1 MPYMKEEAMLSV
13 VYLIIGFVLLV
24 KGADFFV
31 DGSSAIAK
39 RLGIPSLIIG
49 LTIVAFGTSAPEAAV
64 SITASLTGQN
74 EIAVGNV
81 IGSNI
86 FNLLFIVGLCAMI
99 RPLSVHKSI
108 LSRDFPLSILGA
120 VVLVICGLDVFFHEG
135 SVNVVS
141 RVEGL
146 LLLCFFGVFIYA
158 TSMAALNDKQEKENG
173 SDVLSWSKSFC
184 YLGFGLAGIIIGGQ
198 LVVNGASSL
207 ASMLGLGKDLIALT
221 IVAIG
226 TSLPELVTS
235 FVATRKGENDIAM
248 GNVIGSNVFNIF
260 FILGMSATLSPL
272 TITNN
277 TLIDISVL
285 IIGSVIAYIFSR
297 KGTINKK
304 SGIVMLLMY
313 VAYTAYLLMR

>member
-1 MPYMKEEAMLSV
+1 MISV
-13 VYLIIGFVLLV
+13 LYLVLGFVLLV

-108 LSRDFPLSILGA
+108 LNRDFPLSILGA
-120 VVLVICGLDVFFHEG
+120 GVLVICGLDVFFNEG

-146 LLLCFFGVFIYA
+146 LLLCFFIVFIYA
-158 TSMAALNDKQEKENG
+158 TSMAALSDKQAAETG
-173 SDVLSWSKSFC
+173 TDVLSWPKSFL
-184 YLGFGLAGIIIGGQ
+184 YLSSGLIGVVAGGQ
-198 LVVNGASSL
+198 LVVSGASDL
-207 ASMLGLGKDLIALT
+207 ALMLGLGKDLIALT

-235 FVATRKGENDIAM
+235 FVATRKGESDIAM

-260 FILGMSATLSPL
+260 FILGMSATVAPL

-277 TLIDISVL
+277 TFIDLGVL
-285 IIGSVIAYIFSR
+285 IAGSIITYIFSR
-297 KGTINKK
+297 KGTINKN

-313 VAYTAYLLMR
+313 AAYTAYLIMR

>member
-1 MPYMKEEAMLSV
+1 MVSI
-13 VYLIIGFVLLV
+13 VYLVIGFALLV

-31 DGSSAIAK
+31 DGSSAVAK

-49 LTIVAFGTSAPEAAV
+49 LTVVAFGTSAPEAAV

-108 LSRDFPLSILGA
+108 LLRDFPLSILGA
-120 VVLVICGLDVFFHEG
+120 VVLIICGLDVFFHEG
-135 SVNVVS
+135 SINLVS

-146 LLLCFFGVFIYA
+146 LLLCFFMIFIYA
-158 TSMAALNDKQEKENG
+158 TSMAALKDKREKENG
-173 SDVLSWSKSFC
+173 SNVLSWSKSFL
-184 YLGFGLAGIIIGGQ
+184 YLAFGLAGIIIGGQ

-207 ASMLGLGKDLIALT
+207 ALMLGLGKDLIALT

-272 TITNN
+272 MITNN
-277 TLIDISVL
+277 TMIDISVL
-285 IIGSVIAYIFSR
+285 LLGSLIAYCFSR
-297 KGTINKK
+297 KGTIVKK

-313 VAYTAYLLMR
+313 AAYTAYLLMR

>member
-1 MPYMKEEAMLSV
+1 MISV
-13 VYLIIGFVLLV
+13 LYLVLGFVLLV

-108 LSRDFPLSILGA
+108 LNRDFPLSILGA
-120 VVLVICGLDVFFHEG
+120 GVLVICGLDVFFNEG

-146 LLLCFFGVFIYA
+146 LLLCFFIVFIYA
-158 TSMAALNDKQEKENG
+158 TSMAALSDKQAAETG
-173 SDVLSWSKSFC
+173 TDVLSWPKSFL
-184 YLGFGLAGIIIGGQ
+184 YLGSGLIGVVAGGQ
-198 LVVNGASSL
+198 LVVSGASDL
-207 ASMLGLGKDLIALT
+207 ALMLGLGKDLIALT

-226 TSLPELVTS
+226 TSLVTS
-235 FVATRKGENDIAM
+235 FVATRKGESDIAM

-260 FILGMSATLSPL
+260 FILGMSATVAPL

-277 TLIDISVL
+277 TFIDLGVL
-285 IIGSVIAYIFSR
+285 ITGSIIAFIFSR
-297 KGTINKK
+297 KGTINKN

-313 VAYTAYLLMR
+313 AAYTAYLIMR

>member
-1 MPYMKEEAMLSV
+1 MISV
-13 VYLIIGFVLLV
+13 LYLVLGFVLLV

-39 RLGIPSLIIG
+39 RLWIPSLIIG

-108 LSRDFPLSILGA
+108 LNRDFPLSILGA
-120 VVLVICGLDVFFHEG
+120 GVLVICGLDVFFNEG

-146 LLLCFFGVFIYA
+146 LLLCFFIVFIYA
-158 TSMAALNDKQEKENG
+158 TSMAALSDKQAAETG
-173 SDVLSWSKSFC
+173 TDVLSWPKSFL
-184 YLGFGLAGIIIGGQ
+184 YLGSGLIGVVAGGQ
-198 LVVNGASSL
+198 LVVSGASDL
-207 ASMLGLGKDLIALT
+207 ALMLGLGKDLIALT

-235 FVATRKGENDIAM
+235 FVATRKGESDIAM

-260 FILGMSATLSPL
+260 FILGMSATVAPL

-277 TLIDISVL
+277 TFIDLGVL
-285 IIGSVIAYIFSR
+285 IAGSIIAFIFSR
-297 KGTINKK
+297 KGTINKN

-313 VAYTAYLLMR
+313 AAYTAYLIMR